1 MEDRHRYRLDD
12 IGIGI
17 DDIDTDDID
26 DRLDIDIDL

>member
-1 MEDRHRYRLDD
+1 MDDRDRYRLDD

-17 DDIDTDDID
+17 DDIDIDDVD